1 MENKIHNLPPHKRF
15 NFPVTCCLPAKKRK
29 ETRDPPPI
37 PTNLETIAAGNTVC
51 LPAKKRIL
59 ALHPNVFPDKPSSS
73 IDLNIEYDPESDDGN
88 IPVNEIEDVNED
100 GVVCA
105 VCQSTD
111 GDPSDPIV
119 FCDGCNLMV
128 HTTCYGYPLTNV
140 VPEGDWFCSQCQI
153 TDQNKGLS
161 LSCCLCSVNGGA
173 LKPTN
178 DCRWA
183 HIVCA
188 LFVPEVYFCDP
199 EGREGID
206 CSKIPARRWGNEC
219 YVCKKMDGCVLDCSE
234 EKCCLRFHVTCGLK
248 EDLCIEYKEGKNRSA
263 IVVGFCKSHTDLW
276 KKQQVTGKFKI
287 VARNE

>member
-15 NFPVTCCLPAKKRK
+15 NFPATSCLPAKKRK

-37 PTNLETIAAGNTVC
+37 PTNLETIAA
-51 LPAKKRIL
+51 
-59 ALHPNVFPDKPSSS
+59 
-73 IDLNIEYDPESDDGN
+73 DDGN
-88 IPVNEIEDVNED
+88 IRVNEIEDEDED

-140 VPEGDWFCSQCQI
+140 VPDGDWFCSQCQI

-161 LSCCLCSVNGGA
+161 LSFILLSV
-173 LKPTN
+173 
-178 DCRWA
+178 
-183 HIVCA
+183 
-188 LFVPEVYFCDP
+188 FVYFCDP

-263 IVVGFCKSHTDLW
+263 IVAGFCKSHTDLW